1 MRSGRAKSAQ
11 RTPRGVVCRVED
23 RGEVVND
30 THQILKN
37 QMSLR
42 GLPFP
47 LRPSN
52 LASLS
57 KLKAAAASL

>member
-1 MRSGRAKSAQ
+1 
-11 RTPRGVVCRVED
+11 
-23 RGEVVND
+23 VND

-47 LRPSN
+47 LRPSD